1 MKAFILFI
9 LFMLSFFWVSSI
21 QSETLGRLFFSPEQ
35 RSQLDYN
42 LARKTVSV
50 EAPAPMLTVN
60 GIVQK
65 NGGKRTVWIN
75 GAALNSGQRDELAT
89 EVIAV
94 PGQSKLVKIKV
105 GQKLRLEAPQSSFV
119 PAE

>member
-1 MKAFILFI
+1 MKTFI
-9 LFMLSFFWVSSI
+9 LFMLSFFLVSSI

-42 LARKTVSV
+42 LARKTVSE
-50 EAPAPMLTVN
+50 EAPASMLTVN

-75 GAALNSGQRDELAT
+75 GAVLNSGQRDEFDA

-94 PGQSKLVKIKV
+94 PGKSIPVKIKV
-105 GQKLRLEAPQSSFV
+105 GQKLRLEAQQSSSV